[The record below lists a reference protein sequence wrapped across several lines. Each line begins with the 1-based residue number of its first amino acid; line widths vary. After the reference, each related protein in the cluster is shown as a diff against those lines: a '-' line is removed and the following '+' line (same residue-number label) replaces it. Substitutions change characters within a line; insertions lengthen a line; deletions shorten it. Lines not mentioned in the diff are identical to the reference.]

1 MILGLDVGGT
11 QTDAVVLEDGH
22 VRAHTKTVNRPELLE
37 TLGQSLDKTLAGIE
51 PDKIQRMVFSTTMAT
66 NAVVMDNM
74 DPAGMI
80 VSAGPGMNPEW
91 FSVGPSYH
99 VVEGCMDHRGTE
111 VMALDKSQVKE
122 AIREME
128 KAGVNACGIVCK
140 FSVRNPHQ
148 ELQVEEWLGG
158 QFGYKALGHRFS
170 GSLNFPR
177 RIATAY
183 LNAALHKLHTKFIS
197 SLETTLTERGLN
209 APRYLM
215 KPDGGTIRLDKS
227 CEFPAQTAQS
237 GPAASVMGALALDG
251 CKGVTL
257 VLDIGGTTTD
267 MALVLDGLP
276 LWVPNGIR
284 IGEHRTSI
292 RSLLTRSV
300 GFGGDSEVK
309 VEDGKKLSIGP
320 MRRGE
325 AMAFGGPMPTPT
337 DAMITLGLMEEG
349 DKDLARKAMEKIGA
363 QLSLDAEKAAKIIL
377 EETTKGM
384 TKAVIDFVKRINSR
398 PVYTIHEV
406 IEGIKIDPDRI
417 VVLGAPAPIV
427 APMLEKAFNIP
438 CVVPPHYQVANA
450 VGAAAAKV
458 TAEISLQADTQRGSM
473 VIPEVGLES
482 AIARDFTMAA
492 AMEQAKEALFSR
504 GLAVGADPGDQE
516 FAVIEKEE
524 FNMIRGGYRVG
535 KNIRLKLALVPGL
548 IPDCNCGGQQL

>member
-11 QTDAVVLEDGH
+11 QTDAVVLENGK
-22 VRAHTKTVNRPELLE
+22 VRAHSKTVNRPELLE
-37 TLGQSLDKTLAGIE
+37 TLGLSLDKTLAGID
-51 PDKIQRMVFSTTMAT
+51 PGKIQRMVFSTTMAT
-66 NAVVMDNM
+66 NAVVMDKM

-80 VSAGPGMNPEW
+80 ISAGPGMNPEW
-91 FSVGPSYH
+91 FRVGPSYH

-111 VMALDKSQVKE
+111 VMAIDKGQVME
-122 AIREME
+122 AARAME
-128 KAGVNACGIVCK
+128 KQGIKACGIVCK

-148 ELQVEEWLGG
+148 ELQAEGWLKD
-158 QFGYKALGHRFS
+158 QFVYKALGHRFS

-183 LNAALHKLHTKFIS
+183 LNAALHSLHNKFIT
-197 SLETTLTERGLN
+197 SLETTLSERGLD

-215 KPDGGTIRLDKS
+215 KPDGGTVRLDRS

-251 CKGVTL
+251 CKGISL

-284 IGEHRTSI
+284 LGEYRTSI
-292 RSLLTRSV
+292 RSLLTWSV
-300 GFGGDSEVK
+300 GIGGDSEVK
-309 VEDGKKLSIGP
+309 VNDGKNLSIGP
-320 MRRGE
+320 IRQGE

-349 DKDLARKAMEKIGA
+349 DKDLARKAMESVGA
-363 QLSLDAEKAAKIIL
+363 QLSMDAEAVAKKIL
-377 EETTKGM
+377 DETTKAM
-384 TKAVIDFVKRINSR
+384 TKAVMAFVRGINSR

-406 IEGIKIDPDRI
+406 LEGFKVDPDRI

-427 APMLEKAFNIP
+427 APMLEKAFGIP
-438 CVVPPHYQVANA
+438 CKVPPHYQVANA

-458 TAEISLQADTQRGSM
+458 TAEITLQADTQRGTL
-473 VIPEVGLES
+473 VIPEVGLEM
-482 AIARDFTMAA
+482 AIPRDFTMAMA
-492 AMEQAKEALFSR
+492 LEKAKEALFDR
-504 GLAVGADPGDQE
+504 GQAVGAEHDNRE

-548 IPDCNCGGQQL
+548 IPDCNCGGEL